1 MQLSHISIG
10 GGITG
15 TETIISAIN
24 NIISNIKKKNS
35 LKKKFIFGLIDKNP
49 ENIPGGVAYGFEK
62 SMYGYFNNPLRLS
75 PPNFKNWVLLKKN
88 RLKIISYLKSNGGF
102 TGKLWIKKNK
112 KILFSSNNKKLDEL
126 YIPRVLMNL
135 WMEEKLCNIIKKIKR
150 FNKNSKNK
158 IEIYFYKGEVNKIK
172 KKQKAYEISFK
183 NNFCQVLNYKI
194 INSGLKK
201 IIFTIDKKI
210 NYPIQSISQGI
221 GLGLPP
227 PKQIAKK
234 NTQNNENYIWDFY
247 DSGSTSFLIKKIL
260 KISKYKKKLKIYFIG
275 YKAGLLEA
283 LPELSALIIK
293 KKLNIKIICSSR
305 ELTSIQIAQL
315 SLGKKKYT
323 LKILNRKNLLNID
336 TAKKLQQSIHKELE
350 LTKFYGFKK
359 YDAWTIILKKKIIFN
374 CLKNFNN
381 KEKILYD
388 AFYHSRIRNE
398 TRFTY
403 PETIIARELLIKNGI
418 LALG

>member
-1 MQLSHISIG
+1 M
-10 GGITG
+10 
-15 TETIISAIN
+15 
-24 NIISNIKKKNS
+24 
-35 LKKKFIFGLIDKNP
+35 
-49 ENIPGGVAYGFEK
+49 
-62 SMYGYFNNPLRLS
+62 
-75 PPNFKNWVLLKKN
+75 
-88 RLKIISYLKSNGGF
+88 
-102 TGKLWIKKNK
+102 
-112 KILFSSNNKKLDEL
+112 
-126 YIPRVLMNL
+126 
-135 WMEEKLCNIIKKIKR
+135 
-150 FNKNSKNK
+150 
-158 IEIYFYKGEVNKIK
+158 
-172 KKQKAYEISFK
+172 
-183 NNFCQVLNYKI
+183 
-194 INSGLKK
+194 
-201 IIFTIDKKI
+201 
-210 NYPIQSISQGI
+210 
-221 GLGLPP
+221 
-227 PKQIAKK
+227 
-234 NTQNNENYIWDFY
+234 
-247 DSGSTSFLIKKIL
+247 
-260 KISKYKKKLKIYFIG
+260 
-275 YKAGLLEA
+275 
-283 LPELSALIIK
+283 PELSALIIK

-418 LALG
+418 LEANKEIVKNVFNSKKIVTS